1 MLHNQ
6 PGKSKEEYVQ
16 IAFRIC
22 IASCKKRCNLE
33 TAKNIPTVE
42 PKHIVTTRTLVIDL
56 LIHK

>member
-22 IASCKKRCNLE
+22 IASCKKHCDLE
-33 TAKNIPTVE
+33 TARNIRTGE
-42 PKHIVTTRTLVIDL
+42 PKDIVTTRTLAIDL
-56 LIHK
+56 WFHE